1 MAQANDWKLSEA
13 TSRTPVDCYTTIVAL
28 SAGDR
33 AFTTRLAISFIV
45 EDEVTIVG
53 MFSQNGFQ
61 TIKIGTPVG
70 IVFDNAPG
78 LKPPPN

>member
-1 MAQANDWKLSEA
+1 
-13 TSRTPVDCYTTIVAL
+13 
-28 SAGDR
+28 
-33 AFTTRLAISFIV
+33 
-45 EDEVTIVG
+45 

-78 LKPPPN
+78 LKLPPN